1 MSAKKLVTEWRNFL
15 KETSDFDSDPMMSP
29 EELEYEE
36 GPVDRDH
43 SEGSKQIH
51 GFFDEIGADI
61 SSQEAMDFFAAC
73 ERPENA
79 EACVTLSEICMNFE
93 QKPDLLIRLLEK
105 SDFLKR
111 FLAAAAQEPQNS
123 DPVDFDE
130 EM

>member
-29 EELEYEE
+29 EELEYED
-36 GPVDRDH
+36 VDNSNY

-51 GFFDEIGADI
+51 GFFVEIGADI
-61 SSQEAMDFFAAC
+61 SSQAAMDFFAAC

-79 EACVTLSEICMNFE
+79 EACVALSEICMNFE
-93 QKPDLLIRLLEK
+93 QNPDSLINLLK
-105 SDFLKR
+105 K
-111 FLAAAAQEPQNS
+111 FLAAAAVKPQNS

>member
-1 MSAKKLVTEWRNFL
+1 MSTKNILAEWRRFL
-15 KETSDFDSDPMMSP
+15 KEESEFEGEVTP
-29 EELEYEE
+29 ELEYE
-36 GPVDRDH
+36 GPVDREH
-43 SEGSKQIH
+43 GEGSKQIH

-93 QKPDLLIRLLEK
+93 QNPDLLISLLEK
-105 SDFLKR
+105 SDFLQR
-111 FLAAAAQEPQNS
+111 FLAAATVKPQNS
-123 DPVDFDE
+123 VPVDFDE

>member
-15 KETSDFDSDPMMSP
+15 KETSDFDSDSIMSP
-29 EELEYEE
+29 EELASKE

-61 SSQEAMDFFAAC
+61 SSQEAMDFVATC

-79 EACVTLSEICMNFE
+79 EACVALSEICMNFE
-93 QKPDLLIRLLEK
+93 QNPDSLIKLLEK
-105 SDFLKR
+105 
-111 FLAAAAQEPQNS
+111 FLAAADVKPQNS